1 MKPIVRSYL
10 TEINLGNA
18 TPGAGQNINF
28 QDYPQLRDVYITGI
42 TAFESAQLTTSPA
55 GKAVVSLL
63 TGIAVSLKDI
73 YNMDMIFQYPAFDLQ
88 PSFNGGF
95 YRDFFPF
102 ELQLTKSY
110 ITILDI
116 AGLAANESV
125 CFNIFYVSKKDWS
138 KYKALYNVR

>member
-73 YNMDMIFQYPAFDLQ
+73 YNMDMVFQYPAFDLQ

-110 ITILDI
+110 ITILDT
-116 AGLAANESV
+116 AGLNANESV